1 MMLFST
7 RLLKIFKIEMSELKS
22 LYLMLL
28 RTVHFV
34 TLSFEAVHFKVLFLF
49 EDCLNHIFDKHLHY
63 SDLGIT
69 LLVD

>member
-7 RLLKIFKIEMSELKS
+7 RLLKIFKIEMSELKR

-28 RTVHFV
+28 RTV